1 MAKTIL
7 IADDST
13 VFRTL
18 EAAFLVQRGYT
29 IMQAGDGAEAVR
41 LAFEQ
46 KPDLILLDV
55 QMPVMDGVSVLATLK
70 SSAETRHIP
79 IIVITTI
86 GREKDREILLKGG
99 ADEFVSKPID
109 GRDLVAKV
117 QHLIG
122 HGT

>member
-1 MAKTIL
+1 MAKRIL

-18 EAAFLVQRGYT
+18 EAAFLMQRGY
-29 IMQAGDGAEAVR
+29 QVFHAADGAEAVR
-41 LAFEQ
+41 LAFAQ

-55 QMPVMDGVSVLATLK
+55 QMPIMDGVSVLATLK
-70 SSAETRHIP
+70 NSPDTKHIP
-79 IIVITTI
+79 IIIITTI
-86 GREKDREILLKGG
+86 GRDSDRDILMRGG

-117 QHLIG
+117 HRLIG
-122 HGT
+122 S

>member
-1 MAKTIL
+1 MAKQIL

-18 EAAFLVQRGYT
+18 EAAFLMQRGYK
-29 IMQAGDGAEAVR
+29 IMHAADGAEAVR
-41 LAFEQ
+41 LAFSQ

-55 QMPVMDGVSVLATLK
+55 QMPIMDGVSVLATLK
-70 SSAETRHIP
+70 ASPDTKHIP

-86 GREKDREILLKGG
+86 GRDIDRDILLRGG
-99 ADEFVSKPID
+99 ADDFVSKPID

-117 QHLIG
+117 HRLIG
-122 HGT
+122 A